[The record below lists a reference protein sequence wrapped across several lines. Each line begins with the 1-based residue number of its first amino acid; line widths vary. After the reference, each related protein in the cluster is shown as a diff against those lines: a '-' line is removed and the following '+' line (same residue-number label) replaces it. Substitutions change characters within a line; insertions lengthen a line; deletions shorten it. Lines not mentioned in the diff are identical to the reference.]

1 MILFRSSFTSDEHIQ
16 LLAKSVLSEAR
27 HYLWNNGL
35 KFCNRKLGKK
45 ICNEAVMIE
54 LVKTVNEKGIKRRRK
69 KDPTIKK
76 GCWKWNILADILSPN
91 KTEQSFFFDENATDC
106 FDEVFKN
113 SKN

>member
-1 MILFRSSFTSDEHIQ
+1 MILYRTGSTSNEHIQ

-35 KFCNRKLGKK
+35 KFCNRRLGER

-54 LVKTVNEKGIKRRRK
+54 LVKIVNEKGIKRRK
-69 KDPTIKK
+69 KKNPKVKK

-91 KTEQSFFFDENATDC
+91 KTEQSFFCDENAPES
-106 FDEVFKN
+106 FDEVFEY